1 MTTEESAIQVDW
13 RSDFQERN
21 ALTEQPAPGAFTSFT
36 PEPPMASDVPP
47 ETSVMQLSAV
57 LIIILGG
64 MSTTFA
70 AAAIIVFLAT
80 HG

>member
-13 RSDFQERN
+13 RSDFQEPN
-21 ALTEQPAPGAFTSFT
+21 ALTDQPTRGALSPDSSTG
-36 PEPPMASDVPP
+36 SDVQP

-64 MSTTFA
+64 IATTFA
-70 AAAIIVFLAT
+70 AAATIVFLAT

>member
-13 RSDFQERN
+13 RSDFQELN
-21 ALTEQPAPGAFTSFT
+21 VLTDQPTHQTYSADSLT
-36 PEPPMASDVPP
+36 ASDVEP

-57 LIIILGG
+57 LIIILVGTA
-64 MSTTFA
+64 TTFA
-70 AAAIIVFLAT
+70 AAAITVFLAM